1 MFQLTIHNFVQFAS
15 LIIYIILISL
25 VLYSKRAQLKRLFVL
40 FLVAA
45 AGMSLTSLLMNLRL
59 SYEQLV
65 IWKTL
70 MPLFTTWSVIAFA
83 HFIAASYN
91 RDTGKIARL
100 GYVWLTITS
109 VLVVSGTLT
118 QGLAFLNNQVI
129 TSFYG
134 QVINALAYI
143 NVLIILMVGVF
154 LIRILKETNNPE
166 ERNKTFY
173 LLTGLGIMAVASVI
187 NVFFQNT
194 NYSFSHIGYVA
205 NAVLITYT
213 LIKHRLLDIQI
224 IMRKWMV
231 YTGVT
236 VCITLAYLALLLVLS
251 NLLRLFP
258 PQFGIP
264 TTIVMVVLFAYLFN
278 WAKSALD
285 RGADKLFYGKRYIH
299 RQMLLTFAS
308 KMSHFIN
315 IKEIADALT
324 GPLAKAIRVRQ
335 VGLLLPVKNR
345 YATKFLL
352 KLDDEDQIAPL
363 ILQNDSP
370 LIQWMANE
378 GKLVLRD
385 DIEYD
390 PRFSKL
396 STEERKALEDSHVEV
411 LCPITTKHQLLG
423 VLVLTEKYPKGHY
436 SRDDIDLITTLA
448 QESAVAIENA
458 QIYAAAKE
466 KADTDELT
474 GLRNHRYFQES
485 LNQAIEESAISGE
498 DFALLFIDLDLFKTY
513 NDVYGHVMGDE
524 LLKDFGR
531 LIRRIIRDTDVGARY
546 GGDEFACILMQTGV
560 DGAQK
565 VAERIRRK
573 MEDHME
579 QKGAAVTCSIGIS
592 CWRID
597 GVMREKI
604 VEAADQAL
612 YHAKRAGGNR
622 VYLASKLDVAEKTE
636 SGVVEK
642 TGSDEAV
649 ESIVYALA
657 ATVDT
662 RDHYTYGHSKA
673 VCRYAVEL
681 AQAAGYSPEE
691 VQRIRSAALLH
702 DIGKLNL
709 PDSILTK
716 RDPLSDAEWDMI
728 RHHPE
733 LGARIL
739 KYIVGL
745 RGCVDSVL
753 FHHERYDG
761 NGYPR
766 GLEGENIPRDAR
778 IMAIA
783 DSYDAM
789 TSERGYKKRA
799 LTEEEAIRELEAC
812 SGTQFDPELVHL
824 FTKLLEKSGIP
835 EINLDNI
842 LQNEEPVAEKETN
855 NTHEKHVV

>member
-1 MFQLTIHNFVQFAS
+1 MFQLTIHNIIQFAS
-15 LIIYIILISL
+15 LIVYIILISL
-25 VLYSKRAQLKRLFVL
+25 VLYSKQAKLKRLFIL

-70 MPLFTTWSVIAFA
+70 MPLFAAWSVIAFA

-91 RDTGKIARL
+91 QDTGKIARL
-100 GYVWLTITS
+100 GYLWLAVTS
-109 VLVVSGTLT
+109 VLVVAGTLT
-118 QGLAFLNNQVI
+118 EGLAFLNNEVI
-129 TSFYG
+129 TSYYG
-134 QVINALAYI
+134 QVIDALAYI
-143 NVLIILMVGVF
+143 NALIILMVGFF
-154 LIRILKETNNPE
+154 LIRILQETTNPE

-173 LLTGLGIMAVASVI
+173 LLTGLSMMVIASVI
-187 NVFFQNT
+187 NVIFQNT
-194 NYSFSHIGYVA
+194 NYSFSHIGYTA
-205 NAVLITYT
+205 NAVLLTYT
-213 LIKHRLLDIQI
+213 LVRHRLLDIQI
-224 IMRKWMV
+224 IMKKWIV
-231 YTGVT
+231 YTGIT
-236 VCITLAYLALLLVLS
+236 VCITLAYLALLLGLS
-251 NLLRLFP
+251 NLLRLLP

-264 TTIVMVVLFAYLFN
+264 VTIVMVVLFAYLFN

-285 RGADKLFYGKRYIH
+285 RGADRLFYGKRYVH
-299 RQMLLTFAS
+299 RQMLLNFAS
-308 KMSHFIN
+308 KMSQFIN
-315 IKEIADALT
+315 IKEIANALT
-324 GPLAKAIRVRQ
+324 GPLARAIRVRQ
-335 VGLLLPVKNR
+335 VGLLLPVRNR
-345 YATKFLL
+345 YATKYIV
-352 KLDDEDQIAPL
+352 KLDDEDQVTPL
-363 ILQNDSP
+363 VLHNDSP
-370 LIQWMANE
+370 LIRWLADE
-378 GKLVLRD
+378 GKLVLREN
-385 DIEYD
+385 IKND
-390 PRFSKL
+390 PQFNEL
-396 STEERKALEDSHVEV
+396 SAEERKALDDSHVEV

-423 VLVLTEKYPKGHY
+423 ILVLTEKYPKGHY

-458 QIYAAAKE
+458 QIYANARE

-474 GLRNHRYFQES
+474 GLRNHRFFQES
-485 LNQAIEESAISGE
+485 LNDVIEESAVSGD

-513 NDVYGHVMGDE
+513 NDIYGHVMGDE
-524 LLKDFGR
+524 LLRDFGK
-531 LIRRIIRDTDVGARY
+531 LIRRTIRDTDIGARY
-546 GGDEFACILMQTGV
+546 GGDEFACILMQT
-560 DGAQK
+560 DAEGAHK
-565 VAERIRRK
+565 VAERIRQK
-573 MEDHME
+573 MEADME
-579 QKGAAVTCSIGIS
+579 KKGAVVTCSIGIS

-604 VEAADQAL
+604 VEAADRAL

-622 VYLASKLDVAEKTE
+622 VCLASKLDVTEEVEPGVEEKTA
-636 SGVVEK
+636 GN
-642 TGSDEAV
+642 EAV

-673 VCRYAVEL
+673 VCRYAIEL

-691 VQRIRSAALLH
+691 VQTIRSAALLH

-716 RDPLSDAEWDMI
+716 RDPLTDAEWDMI

-745 RGCVDSVL
+745 RDCVDAVL

-766 GLEGENIPRDAR
+766 GLSGEEIPRNAR

-789 TSERGYKKRA
+789 TSERGYKKRP

-812 SGTQFDPELVHL
+812 SGKQFDPELVKL
-824 FTKLLEKSGIP
+824 FIKLRRKSITP

-842 LQNEEPVAEKETN
+842 LQNGEPAANKKVK
-855 NTHEKHVV
+855 KK

>member
-1 MFQLTIHNFVQFAS
+1 MFQLTIHNFIQFAS
-15 LIIYIILISL
+15 LIIYIILVSL
-25 VLYSKRAQLKRLFVL
+25 VLYSRRATLKRLFIL
-40 FLVAA
+40 FLIAA
-45 AGMSLTSLLMNLRL
+45 AGMSLTSLFMNLRV
-59 SYEQLV
+59 SYEQLL

-70 MPLFTTWSVIAFA
+70 MPLFATWSVIAFA
-83 HFIAASYN
+83 HFIAASYQ

-100 GYVWLTITS
+100 GYLWLGITTA
-109 VLVVSGTLT
+109 LVIAGTMT
-118 QGLAFLNNQVI
+118 EGLAFLNNEFI

-143 NVLIILMVGVF
+143 NVLIIFMVGIF
-154 LIRILKETNNPE
+154 LIRIFKETNNPE
-166 ERNKTFY
+166 ERNKTYY
-173 LLTGLGIMAVASVI
+173 LLTGLGVMAVASVI
-187 NVFFQNT
+187 NVIFQNT

-224 IMRKWMV
+224 IMRKWIV

-251 NLLRLFP
+251 NLLRFLP

-285 RGADKLFYGKRYIH
+285 RGADKLFYGKRYAH
-299 RQMLLTFAS
+299 RQMLLNFAS
-308 KMSHFIN
+308 KMSNFIN
-315 IKEIADALT
+315 IREIANALT
-324 GPLAKAIRVRQ
+324 GPLARAIRVRQ
-335 VGLLLPVKNR
+335 VGLLLPIKNR
-345 YATKFLL
+345 YATKYIV
-352 KLDDEDQIAPL
+352 KLNDEDQVAPL
-363 ILQNDSP
+363 VLHNDSP
-370 LIQWMANE
+370 LIHWMASE
-378 GKLVLRD
+378 GSVVLKEN
-385 DIEYD
+385 IEKS
-390 PRFSKL
+390 PQFSEL
-396 STEERKALEDSHVEV
+396 SAEERRALHDSHVEV
-411 LCPITTKHQLLG
+411 LCPITAKHQLLG
-423 VLVLTEKYPKGHY
+423 ILVLTEKYPKGKY
-436 SRDDIDLITTLA
+436 SRDDIDLVTTLA

-485 LNQAIEESAISGE
+485 LNRAIEESAVSGD
-498 DFALLFIDLDLFKTY
+498 DFTLLFIDLDLFKTY

-524 LLKDFGR
+524 LLRDFGR
-531 LIRRIIRDTDVGARY
+531 LIRRTIRDTDIGARY
-546 GGDEFACILMQTGV
+546 GGDEFACILMQTDV

-565 VAERIRRK
+565 VAERIRQK
-573 MEDHME
+573 MEAHME
-579 QKGAAVTCSIGIS
+579 KKGAAVTCSIGIS

-604 VEAADQAL
+604 VEAADRAL
-612 YHAKRAGGNR
+612 YQAKRDGGNR
-622 VYLASKLDVAEKTE
+622 VCLASQLEVTE
-636 SGVVEK
+636 ETVTGIVKK
-642 TGSDEAV
+642 TGSNEAI

-691 VQRIRSAALLH
+691 VQKIRSAALLH

-716 RDPLSDAEWDMI
+716 RDPLTDAEWEMI

-745 RGCVDSVL
+745 RDCVDAVL

-761 NGYPR
+761 HGYPR
-766 GLEGENIPRDAR
+766 GLEGENIPLDAR
-778 IMAIA
+778 IMTIA

-789 TSERGYKKRA
+789 TSERGYKKRP
-799 LTEEEAIRELEAC
+799 LTEEEAIQELRAC
-812 SGTQFDPELVHL
+812 SGTQFDPELVEL
-824 FTKLLEKSGIP
+824 FIEIREKSVTP
-835 EINLDNI
+835 TINLDNI
-842 LQNEEPVAEKETN
+842 LQNGETIV
-855 NTHEKHVV
+855 KKKVKKK

>member
-25 VLYSKRAQLKRLFVL
+25 VLYSKRAKLKRLFIL

-65 IWKTL
+65 IWKIL

-100 GYVWLTITS
+100 GYLWLAITS

-118 QGLAFLNNQVI
+118 QGLAFLNNEVI
-129 TSFYG
+129 TSLYG
-134 QVINALAYI
+134 QVINALVYI

-154 LIRILKETNNPE
+154 LIRILKETTNPE

-173 LLTGLGIMAVASVI
+173 LLTGLGIMAVASVVDVI
-187 NVFFQNT
+187 FQST
-194 NYSFSHIGYVA
+194 NYSFSHIGYIA

-299 RQMLLTFAS
+299 RQMLLTFAR
-308 KMSHFIN
+308 KMSDFIN

-345 YATKFLL
+345 YATRYLV
-352 KLDDEDQIAPL
+352 KLNDEDQVAPL

-370 LIQWMANE
+370 LIRWMANE
-378 GKLVLRD
+378 GKIVLREN
-385 DIEYD
+385 IEND
-390 PRFSKL
+390 PQFSKL
-396 STEERKALEDSHVEV
+396 SVEERKALDDSHVEV

-423 VLVLTEKYPKGHY
+423 ILVLTEKYPKGHY
-436 SRDDIDLITTLA
+436 SRDDIDLISTLA

-485 LNQAIEESAISGE
+485 LNRAIEQSAISGD

-524 LLKDFGR
+524 LLKDFGK
-531 LIRRIIRDTDVGARY
+531 LIRRTIREKDVGARY
-546 GGDEFACILMQTGV
+546 GGDEFACILTETGV

-565 VAERIRRK
+565 VAEEIRRK
-573 MEDHME
+573 LEML
-579 QKGAAVTCSIGIS
+579 TCSIGIS

-604 VEAADQAL
+604 VETADQAL

-622 VYLASKLDVAEKTE
+622 VCLASKLDVAEKAE
-636 SGVVEK
+636 PGVVEK
-642 TGSDEAV
+642 TSSDEAV

-673 VCRYAVEL
+673 VCRYAIEL

-716 RDPLSDAEWDMI
+716 RDPLTDAEWDMI

-745 RGCVDSVL
+745 RGCMDSVL

-812 SGTQFDPELVHL
+812 SGTQFDPELVRL
-824 FTKLLEKSGIP
+824 FIKLLEKSGTP

-842 LQNEEPVAEKETN
+842 LQNGEPAVEKEKK